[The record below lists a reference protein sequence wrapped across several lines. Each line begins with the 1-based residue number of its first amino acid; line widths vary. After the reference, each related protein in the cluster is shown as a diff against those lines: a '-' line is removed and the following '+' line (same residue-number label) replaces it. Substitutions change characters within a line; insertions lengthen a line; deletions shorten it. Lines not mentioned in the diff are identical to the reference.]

1 MTLDWQCSVN
11 LIKLFLFGIK
21 DKLKMKKVKV
31 EFSDCSCKCVVIKI
45 FKSTDLLLMFL
56 YIRGEYCSKV
66 VITC

>member
-21 DKLKMKKVKV
+21 DKLNMKKVNV

-45 FKSTDLLLMFL
+45 FKSIDLLLMFV
-56 YIRGEYCSKV
+56 YILGEYCSKV
-66 VITC
+66 VIT